1 MKSMKWISQQ
11 RVGTMALGNN
21 IKEMTMNKTKK
32 VINVIVKVIKW
43 LTIIPQLLDFVD
55 QFSKNNN
62 LNEKQNG
69 N

>member
-1 MKSMKWISQQ
+1 M
-11 RVGTMALGNN
+11 N
-21 IKEMTMNKTKK
+21 MNKTKK

-43 LTIIPQLLDFVD
+43 LTIIPQLLDFVE

-62 LNEKQNG
+62 LNNNNHG